1 MSVHLSGKSIRK
13 ELERLGAPSRLVSA
27 TDAEVMKP
35 ETSDG
40 PFTKKGWVFELKYDG
55 FRILAEKMEHPEDT
69 ARLVYRSGRDATG
82 IFPEITQ
89 AVIDLPY
96 RSVLLDGEVVILDE
110 AGKPDFQLLQ
120 RRAQRSANDS
130 PPVLFVFDILFF
142 EGYDLRPLPLT
153 VRKSI
158 LRRVLPSG
166 EHLRIVEEVP
176 ERGEDLFAA
185 VSSLGLEGVVA
196 KREDSPYK
204 AGYTPLWLKIRVD
217 RTCDFAIVGFEPGP
231 GGVRRL
237 HLAFCEGADLVYAGT
252 VGSGL
257 DTREMTEIRA
267 RLDPA
272 RRPTPPVAHP
282 PKDRN
287 AVWVE
292 PELVCEVRYKEQTRG
307 GHLRQPVFLRLREDK
322 RIDECRRPPDAPGAE
337 EEPVAEIP
345 KVATSPRFTN
355 LDKVFWPDEGYTKGD
370 LIGYYR
376 AVSRWMLPYLKDRP
390 LVLDRYP
397 NGITGKS
404 FFQKNAGES
413 SGPLRT
419 VTIPGDSRA
428 IEYFLCDNEESLLY
442 LANLGAIPLHVWSS
456 RIGDLDRPDWCILD
470 LDPKG
475 APFRDVARI
484 ALALGDLCDEI
495 ELPSFIKTSGGSG
508 LHILIPLGGQCDH
521 EQSKQIAE
529 LLARVLVDRL
539 PAIATTL
546 RSIPAR
552 KGRVYVDALQNGRGK
567 LLAAPYSV
575 RPHPGAPVSTPL
587 SWSEV
592 SSKLDV
598 RRHNLRTV
606 PKRLEK
612 LSEDPL
618 LPVLDLRPDLMTA
631 LGRLAE
637 LI

>member
-1 MSVHLSGKSIRK
+1 MSVHIPVKSVLK
-13 ELERLGAPSRLVSA
+13 ELKRLGAPSGAVSA

-40 PFTKKGWVFELKYDG
+40 PFTKKGWLFELKYDG
-55 FRILAEKMEHPEDT
+55 FRILAEKMEHPENT
-69 ARLVYRSGRDATG
+69 ARLAYRSGRDATS
-82 IFPEITQ
+82 IFPEITR
-89 AVIDLPY
+89 AVADLPY
-96 RSVLLDGEVVILDE
+96 RSILLDGEAVILDE
-110 AGKPDFQLLQ
+110 SGRPDFQLLQ
-120 RRAQRSANDS
+120 RRAQRSASDA
-130 PPVLFVFDILFF
+130 PPVLFVFDLLSF
-142 EGYDLRPLPLT
+142 EGYDLRPLPLS

-158 LRRVLPSG
+158 LRRVLPSS
-166 EHLRIVEEVP
+166 EHIRIVDEVP

-204 AGYTPLWLKIRVD
+204 AGYSPLWLKIRVD
-217 RTCDFAIVGFEPGP
+217 QTGDFAIAGYEPGP

-237 HLAFCEGADLVYAGT
+237 HLAVCEGADLVYAGT

-257 DTREMTEIRA
+257 DGREMAEIRA

-272 RRPTPPVAHP
+272 RRPTPPVSNP

-292 PELVCEVRYKEQTRG
+292 PEIVCEVRYKELTRG

-322 RIDECRRPPDAPGAE
+322 TIDECRRPGE
-337 EEPVAEIP
+337 ERPEKPEEIP
-345 KVATSPRFTN
+345 NVAASPRFTN
-355 LDKVFWPDEGYTKGD
+355 RDKVFWPDEGYTKGD
-370 LIGYYR
+370 LIDYYR
-376 AVSRWMLPYLKDRP
+376 VVAPWMLRYLKDRP

-413 SGPLRT
+413 VGPLKT

-428 IEYFLCDNEESLLY
+428 IEHFICNDTESLLY
-442 LANLGAIPLHVWSS
+442 LANLGAIPFHVWSS
-456 RIGDLDRPDWCILD
+456 RIGELDRPDWCILD

-475 APFRDVARI
+475 APFRDVVRI